1 MFQSR
6 KKNDNICVHWT
17 FFIAKIVLKN
27 ETKIQKLSDI
37 GGLLSLEVGKTIV
50 IRILVQ
56 P

>member
-1 MFQSR
+1 MCTELFL
-6 KKNDNICVHWT
+6 
-17 FFIAKIVLKN
+17 IAKIVLKN

-50 IRILVQ
+50 IRILYLVFYIQ